1 MNASNM
7 KMLLCGVLG
16 FFMAWALFAP
26 VQEDEHDHEHGH
38 DNEHA
43 HHHHDHDGHDE
54 EVAIAD
60 EDLEKNGIHVVRV
73 KSAPISETV
82 EGRGKVI
89 FHPDRMAHVL
99 PKIAGV
105 VHATYKKIGDR
116 VVAGETLATLESK
129 EMAEQ
134 KADYLSHLSQE
145 ALDKENYDRENNL
158 FEKGISSQAALSQA
172 KMQWEKARIDAELS
186 KQKLLSYGL
195 TEEELKALDTQTG
208 DQLRIYRI
216 KAPLSGVVI
225 ERHLTQGEYVEST
238 DEIFA
243 LADLST
249 VWVELGLPAQYGK
262 GLKEG
267 QKVDL
272 SFSCSE
278 EGSVGKIVH
287 VPTYF
292 EEGSISFKVLAEVPN
307 SRGLLCPGAFAAGSI
322 HVGHLKEALLIPQE
336 AVQEME
342 GETKVFI
349 KHTGH
354 FVPVTV
360 ELGIKG
366 NGVVEVLSGLSSD
379 DEIAADGSFLLKAD
393 LGKEELEHEH

>member
-1 MNASNM
+1 MNASNI
-7 KMLLCGVLG
+7 KMLLCGVFG

-26 VQEDEHDHEHGH
+26 VQEEEHDHEH
-38 DNEHA
+38 EHA
-43 HHHHDHDGHDE
+43 HHHHDQDHDGDEE

-73 KSAPISETV
+73 TLAPISETV
-82 EGRGKVI
+82 EGRGRVI

-99 PKIAGV
+99 PKISGV
-105 VHATYKKIGDR
+105 VQATYKKIGDR
-116 VVAGETLATLESK
+116 VTTGETLAILESK

-134 KADYLSHLSQE
+134 KADYLSHLSQA
-145 ALDKENYDRENNL
+145 ALDKQSYDREMNL

-172 KMQWEKARIDAELS
+172 KLQWEKSNIDAELA

-195 TEEELKALDTQTG
+195 TEEELKDLDDQAG

-225 ERHLTQGEYVEST
+225 ERHLTQGEYVESA
-238 DEIFA
+238 DEIFQI
-243 LADLST
+243 ADLST
-249 VWVELGLPAQYGK
+249 VWVELGLPAKYGK
-262 GLKEG
+262 GLKAG

-278 EGSVGKIVH
+278 EESSGKIVH
-287 VPTYF
+287 VPSYF
-292 EEGSISFKVLAEVPN
+292 EEGSISVKVLAEVPN
-307 SRGLLCPGAFAAGSI
+307 TRGLLCPGAFAAGNI

-336 AVQEME
+336 AVQEMD

-354 FVPVTV
+354 FVPVPV
-360 ELGIKG
+360 ELGIKSHG
-366 NGVVEVLSGLSSD
+366 LVEVLSGLRPD

>member
-1 MNASNM
+1 MNTSNL
-7 KMLLCGVLG
+7 KFLLSGALG

-26 VQEDEHDHEHGH
+26 VQEEEHEHGH
-38 DNEHA
+38 DHEHA
-43 HHHHDHDGHDE
+43 HLHHDHQGHDE

-60 EDLEKNGIHVVRV
+60 EDLEKNGIHLVRV
-73 KSAPISETV
+73 ISSPISETV
-82 EGRGKVI
+82 EGRGKVV

-99 PKIAGV
+99 PKISGV
-105 VHATYKKIGDR
+105 VQTVYKKIGDR
-116 VVAGETLATLESK
+116 VSSGETLAILESK

-134 KADYLSHLSQE
+134 KAEYLARLSQE
-145 ALDKENYDRENNL
+145 AADKESYDRELNL
-158 FEKGISSQAALSQA
+158 FEKGINSQSALSQA
-172 KMQWEKARIDAELS
+172 KLHWDKAKIDAELS

-195 TEEELKALDTQTG
+195 TEEELKALDAQTG
-208 DQLRIYRI
+208 DQLRTYRI
-216 KAPLSGVVI
+216 KAPLSGVVL

-238 DEIFA
+238 DEIFEV
-243 LADLST
+243 ADLSS

-272 SFSCSE
+272 SFSCSD
-278 EGSVGKIVH
+278 GKTQGKIVH
-287 VPTYF
+287 VSPYF
-292 EEGSISFKVLAEVPN
+292 EEGSISVKVLAEVPN
-307 SRGLLCPGAFAAGSI
+307 PSGLLCPGAFATGNI

-336 AVQEME
+336 AVQELD

-354 FVPVTV
+354 FVPVPV

-366 NGVVEVLSGLSSD
+366 DGVVEVLSGLEPN

-393 LGKEELEHEH
+393 LGKEDLEHEH